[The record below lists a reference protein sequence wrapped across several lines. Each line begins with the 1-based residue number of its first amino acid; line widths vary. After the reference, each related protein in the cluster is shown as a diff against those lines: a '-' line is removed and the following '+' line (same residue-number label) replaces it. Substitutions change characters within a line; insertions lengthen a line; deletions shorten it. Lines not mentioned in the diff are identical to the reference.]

1 MTQNYEQFAD
11 QLQDLLQKFSE
22 LQANSDL
29 VTQVTDQVSTIQQSI
44 NDLQAKDLVDE
55 ETMTNL

>member
-1 MTQNYEQFAD
+1 MTQNYEQLAY

-22 LQANSDL
+22 LQASSDL
-29 VTQVTDQVSTIQQSI
+29 TQVTDQVSTIQQSI